1 MNTQWCAN
9 ITGDKCENGQA
20 AFYYS
25 QGCFI
30 GCDECDHMSGRRQT
44 DLCKKGKKATVNDP
58 MQRSV
63 NRNATA
69 GSPEDIYRYPCPP
82 RARRRR
88 RGRAAQFPEAS
99 ESIATPLSLLC
110 RCDHQA

>member
-1 MNTQWCAN
+1 VNTQWCAN
-9 ITGDKCENGQA
+9 ITGEKCENGQA

-69 GSPEDIYRYPCPP
+69 GSPEDIYRHNPW
-82 RARRRR
+82 RAP
-88 RGRAAQFPEAS
+88 GNAP
-99 ESIATPLSLLC
+99 IG
-110 RCDHQA
+110 DV